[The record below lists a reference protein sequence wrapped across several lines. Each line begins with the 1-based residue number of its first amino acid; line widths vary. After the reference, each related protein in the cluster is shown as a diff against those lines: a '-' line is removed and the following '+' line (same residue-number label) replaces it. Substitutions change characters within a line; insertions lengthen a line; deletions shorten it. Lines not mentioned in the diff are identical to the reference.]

1 MPDLLH
7 STAEFCLQMEQA
19 PSEPVVRA
27 ILLSATPVFGADF
40 FTFGMRTGKTV
51 SPPQQIVISNYPKP
65 WQRYYDEQGAFAF
78 DPVINRAFQ
87 SAGAFRW
94 DGLHRDERQL
104 ALRREAVRNGMT
116 YGFSCS
122 DRGPDAS
129 LAILSFCG
137 ERPIASEAVHWEAT
151 AAAAA
156 LLAGTTSRAMTRII
170 QAMNAAKALAQSLSE
185 AERKCLEMMAAAMT
199 ARQAAAVLKVKPG
212 TVRYYLDRAAEKLG
226 VETRREAVMKA
237 LAEGIIDTRQFPNA
251 GFGQDTELFR

>member
-1 MPDLLH
+1 
-7 STAEFCLQMEQA
+7 LQMEKA
-19 PSEPVVRA
+19 PSEQVVRD
-27 ILLSATPVFGADF
+27 ILCSAAPIFGADF
-40 FTFGMRTGKTV
+40 FTFGMRTGKTI
-51 SPPQQIVISNYPKP
+51 SPPQQIVISNYPKT

-94 DGLHRDERQL
+94 DGLHKDERQL
-104 ALRREAVRNGMT
+104 ALRRESVRNGMT

-137 ERPIASEAVHWEAT
+137 ARPIAPEAVLWEAT

-156 LLAGTTSRAMTRII
+156 LLAGTISRAMTRIVHARNI
-170 QAMNAAKALAQSLSE
+170 AKALAESLSE
-185 AERKCLEMMAAAMT
+185 AERRCLEMMAAAMT
-199 ARQAAAVLKVKPG
+199 AKQAATVLKVQPG

-226 VETRREAVMKA
+226 VGTRKEAVMKA

-251 GFGQDTELFR
+251 GFGQDTEVRG